1 MFCLQFNNISVSD
14 IRILYQENTIVTL
27 QPNPGIVMLKL
38 FIKIDVFYMMIYDLK
53 KNGIMRFDMIDCS
66 HSNLWLS

>member
-1 MFCLQFNNISVSD
+1 MLQ
-14 IRILYQENTIVTL
+14 
-27 QPNPGIVMLKL
+27 L

-66 HSNLWLS
+66 HSNLWLSYQY